1 MDILLLFRHST
12 YYARV
17 MFIYL
22 SIYLSVYLSVHLY
35 THIDMCK
42 HVERER
48 EILSIREFTYAYVVY
63 E

>member
-17 MFIYL
+17 SL

-42 HVERER
+42 HVERE
-48 EILSIREFTYAYVVY
+48 ILSIREFTYAYVVY